1 MTTMPVRPED
11 GVRALFG
18 IPDTVAV
25 AALVVLGRPVAA
37 LRRLTRAP
45 VDSFAWVDRYEG
57 GPYRPVDL
65 LRDSPVGARH
75 RAVVKWAM
83 AQNVL
88 GQDLQPC
95 NFDPVTGFYRDGCC
109 NTGAE
114 DVGVHTV
121 CTRVTAEFLAF
132 SASVGNDLSTPHPE
146 FGFAGLQPGDQWCLC
161 AARWQEAFEA
171 GMAPPVVLASTHAAT
186 LEWVQLGDLVAH
198 AI

>member
-1 MTTMPVRPED
+1 
-11 GVRALFG
+11 
-18 IPDTVAV
+18 
-25 AALVVLGRPVAA
+25 LG
-37 LRRLTRAP
+37 
-45 VDSFAWVDRYEG
+45 DG
-57 GPYRPVDL
+57 GPV
-65 LRDSPVGARH
+65 
-75 RAVVKWAM
+75 VVKWAM

-88 GQDLQPC
+88 GEELQPC

-161 AARWQEAFEA
+161 APRWQEAFEA
-171 GMAPPVVLASTHAAT
+171 GLAPPVVLASTHAAT